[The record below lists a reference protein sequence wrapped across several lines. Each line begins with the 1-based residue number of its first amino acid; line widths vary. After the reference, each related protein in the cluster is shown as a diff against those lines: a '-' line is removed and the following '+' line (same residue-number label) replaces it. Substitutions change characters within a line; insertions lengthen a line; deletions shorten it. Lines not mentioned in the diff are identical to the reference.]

1 MIKFIYFDVGGV
13 VIKDFSGTNKWI
25 ELQRGIGIK
34 PEQDQEFV
42 EFFDK
47 YEPEVCL
54 GRNIETL
61 VPLMKKKFG
70 LKLPKDYSFL
80 KDFVDRFEKN
90 ESIWPV
96 IEKAKSKFGIGLLT
110 NMYTNMLGLVKK
122 RGLLP
127 NIDWDVVIDSSV
139 EKVIKPTEAIFKLAQ
154 ERSGVNVNE
163 IMFVENGKKHVEAAK
178 AFGWQTFLYDSTN
191 LEDSSKNLLNSLSS
205 LQF

>member
-1 MIKFIYFDVGGV
+1 MEDKAKCTQKDDLKNIYDEIYDADHI
-13 VIKDFSGTNKWI
+13 VIGSPVYMWQMN
-25 ELQRGIGIK
+25 
-34 PEQDQEFV
+34 
-42 EFFDK
+42 
-47 YEPEVCL
+47 
-54 GRNIETL
+54 GRT
-61 VPLMKKKFG
+61 
-70 LKLPKDYSFL
+70 